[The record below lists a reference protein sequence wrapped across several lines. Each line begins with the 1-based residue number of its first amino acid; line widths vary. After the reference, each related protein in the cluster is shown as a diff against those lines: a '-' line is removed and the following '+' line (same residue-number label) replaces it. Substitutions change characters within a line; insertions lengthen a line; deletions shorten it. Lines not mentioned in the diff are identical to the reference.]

1 MCRGTTPL
9 RWWKSTADRRSSDER
24 RKHGLRLLQ
33 IRGNCSVTVRDSA
46 NYREF
51 PELRIAIAQHIES
64 LAEVLHA
71 MEWSDSGD
79 TSCKEWVQRAERYI
93 GLMDLIQG

>member
-1 MCRGTTPL
+1 MSGGSMDYAYSKL
-9 RWWKSTADRRSSDER
+9 EDAASAVRSSADF
-24 RKHGLRLLQ
+24 H
-33 IRGNCSVTVRDSA
+33 
-46 NYREF
+46 EF
-51 PELRIAIAQHIES
+51 PQLRIAIAQHIES

-79 TSCKEWVQRAERYI
+79 TGTDAWVQRAERYI